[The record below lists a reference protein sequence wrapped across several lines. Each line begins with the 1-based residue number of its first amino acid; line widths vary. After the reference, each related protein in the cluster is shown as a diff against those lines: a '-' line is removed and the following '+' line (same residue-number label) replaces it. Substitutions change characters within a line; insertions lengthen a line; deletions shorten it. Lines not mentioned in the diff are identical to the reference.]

1 MLQNKIPQLT
11 TWLVATLG
19 FISILGPFGSDA
31 YLPALPIMGNDLANS
46 PTAAQTTL
54 TAFAIGLALGQLLMG
69 TFSDALGRRRLIIL
83 GPTVMGFASLLGAM
97 SQNIFTL
104 FAACV
109 LIGFS
114 SSTGMVVGRAQISD
128 LATGLSASRAFSQ
141 LGLFAGIGPIA
152 GPLFG
157 AVILG
162 FADWRAIFVGLS
174 VMAFVLAALAI
185 FQIPETLPKEKRQ
198 SANVSAIFK
207 AAKSILKNRMYLQHA
222 IILWCTV
229 GIMFAYISSSPF
241 IIQNI
246 LGLTPFNYTLVFGT
260 NGIGIMIAGAVATAV
275 AKKVSP
281 RKVLGWGIGLQ
292 LSGAGILL
300 GTWIMGTPSV
310 WNILPALF
318 IMVSS
323 MGLMFG
329 PATALGLTQVRER
342 AGTALAI
349 QGFIQFLI
357 AGVMATLVGLA
368 GPMEFWPLALIVT
381 VASLTSLTFWI
392 RTKRTL
398 AAVL

>member
-1 MLQNKIPQLT
+1 MPQNKTPQLT

-19 FISILGPFGSDA
+19 LISILGPFGSDA
-31 YLPALPIMGNDLANS
+31 YLPALPIMGNELAQS

-54 TAFAIGLALGQLLMG
+54 TAFSIGLALGQLLMG

-83 GPTVMGFASLLGAM
+83 GPTVMGFASLVGAIA
-97 SQNIFTL
+97 QNIFTL
-104 FAACV
+104 FAACI

-128 LATGLSASRAFSQ
+128 LATGLSASRAFSL
-141 LGLFAGIGPIA
+141 LGLFAGIGPIL

-162 FADWRAIFVGLS
+162 FADWRSIFIGLS
-174 VMAFVLAALAI
+174 IMAFAFAALAI
-185 FQIPETLPKEKRQ
+185 FEVPETLPKEKRQ
-198 SANVSAIFK
+198 SANVVAIFK
-207 AAKSILKNRMYLQHA
+207 AAKAILKNRMFLQHA

-229 GIMFAYISSSPF
+229 ALLFSYISASPF

-246 LGLTPFNYTLVFGT
+246 LGFTPFEYTLIFGI

-349 QGFIQFLI
+349 QGFIQFLL

-368 GPMEFWPLALIVT
+368 GPMEFWPLAVIVT
-381 VASLTSLTFWI
+381 VASLTSLTVWI
-392 RTKRTL
+392 KTKLTL
-398 AAVL
+398 TDVL

>member
-1 MLQNKIPQLT
+1 MPQNKIPQLT

-69 TFSDALGRRRLIIL
+69 AFSDALGRRRLIIL

-128 LATGLSASRAFSQ
+128 LATGLSASRAFSL
-141 LGLFAGIGPIA
+141 LGLFAGIGPIL

-162 FADWRAIFVGLS
+162 VADWRAIFVGLS
-174 VMAFVLAALAI
+174 IMAFVLAALAL

>member
-1 MLQNKIPQLT
+1 MPQNKIPQLT

-128 LATGLSASRAFSQ
+128 LATGLSASRAFSL
-141 LGLFAGIGPIA
+141 LGLFAGIGPIL

-162 FADWRAIFVGLS
+162 VADWRAIFVGLS
-174 VMAFVLAALAI
+174 IMAFVLAALAL

-368 GPMEFWPLALIVT
+368 GPMQFWPLALIVT

-398 AAVL
+398 AEVL

>member
-1 MLQNKIPQLT
+1 MPQSKTPQLT

-19 FISILGPFGSDA
+19 LISILGPFGSDA
-31 YLPALPIMGNDLANS
+31 YLPALPVMGNELAKS

-54 TAFAIGLALGQLLMG
+54 TAFSIGLAFGQLLMG
-69 TFSDALGRRRLIIL
+69 TFSDALGRRKLIIL
-83 GPTVMGFASLLGAM
+83 GPTVMGFASLIGAVA
-97 SQNIFTL
+97 QDIFTL

-128 LATGLSASRAFSQ
+128 LATGLTASRAFSL
-141 LGLFAGIGPIA
+141 LGLFAGIGPIL

-162 FADWRAIFVGLS
+162 FSDWRAIFVGLS
-174 VMAFVLAALAI
+174 IMAFALAFLAI
-185 FQIPETLPKEKRQ
+185 FEVPETLPKEKRQ
-198 SANVSAIFK
+198 SANIGAIFK
-207 AAKSILKNRMYLQHA
+207 AAGSIIGNRMFIQHA

-229 GIMFAYISSSPF
+229 AILFSYISSSPF
-241 IIQNI
+241 ILQNI
-246 LGLTPFNYTLVFGT
+246 LGFTPFTYTLVFGT

-281 RKVLGWGIGLQ
+281 RKVLGWGIGMQ

-300 GTWIMGTPSV
+300 STWIMGTASI

-349 QGFIQFLI
+349 QGSIQFII
-357 AGVMATLVGLA
+357 AAIMATLVGLA
-368 GPMEFWPLALIVT
+368 GPLEFWPLAVIVT
-381 VASLTSLTFWI
+381 VASLTSLTVWI

-398 AAVL
+398 AEVV

>member
-1 MLQNKIPQLT
+1 MPQNRTPQLT

-19 FISILGPFGSDA
+19 LISILGPFGSDA
-31 YLPALPIMGNDLANS
+31 YLPALPIMGNELAHS

-54 TAFAIGLALGQLLMG
+54 TAFSIGLALGQLLMG

-97 SQNIFTL
+97 SQSIFTL

-128 LATGLSASRAFSQ
+128 LATGLSASRAFSL
-141 LGLFAGIGPIA
+141 LGLFAGIGPIL

-174 VMAFVLAALAI
+174 IMAFVFAALAL

-246 LGLTPFNYTLVFGT
+246 LGFTPFNYTLVFGT

-381 VASLTSLTFWI
+381 VASLTSLTVWI
-392 RTKRTL
+392 KTKRTL
-398 AAVL
+398 AEVL